1 MAHLRMSC
9 VVVQSAILMAFAAV
23 FSLRYLNE
31 TSLKSNI
38 LPGSIERAT
47 RSTATILVWEDRK

>member
-1 MAHLRMSC
+1 MSS
-9 VVVQSAILMAFAAV
+9 VAVQSAILMAFAAV
-23 FSLRYLNE
+23 FSLRNLNE

-38 LPGSIERAT
+38 LPGPIERAT

>member
-1 MAHLRMSC
+1 MSS

>member
-1 MAHLRMSC
+1 MAHVRMSY
-9 VVVQSAILMAFAAV
+9 VVVQSAILMVFPAV
-23 FSLRYLNE
+23 SSLRYLNE

-38 LPGSIERAT
+38 LPGFIERAT